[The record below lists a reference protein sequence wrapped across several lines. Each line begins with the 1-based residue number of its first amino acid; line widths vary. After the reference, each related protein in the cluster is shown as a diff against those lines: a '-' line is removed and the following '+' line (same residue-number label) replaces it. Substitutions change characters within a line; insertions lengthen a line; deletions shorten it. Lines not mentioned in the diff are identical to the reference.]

1 MAMSHNLGAN
11 ATAACWLH
19 FFAGPRRY
27 LAILPSHVRPN
38 LFAGD

>member
-1 MAMSHNLGAN
+1 MATNYNLGAS
-11 ATAACWLH
+11 ARSACWLH

-27 LAILPSHVRPN
+27 LAILPSRVRPN